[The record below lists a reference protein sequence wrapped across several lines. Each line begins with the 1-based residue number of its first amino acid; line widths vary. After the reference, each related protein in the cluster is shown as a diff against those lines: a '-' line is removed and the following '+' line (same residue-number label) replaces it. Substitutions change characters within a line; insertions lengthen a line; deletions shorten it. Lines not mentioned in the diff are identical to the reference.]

1 MAGFIFPY
9 HLENYLKLK
18 NIKNSKLEEQNLFAK
33 DFIEKIFLAKI
44 F

>member
-9 HLENYLKLK
+9 HLENYLNLR
-18 NIKNSKLEEQNLFAK
+18 NSKLEEQNLFAK